1 MIDREN
7 LNRLADYRRR
17 MGLTQ
22 ALLAYQLGT
31 TRVQITL
38 AEKGLRLLSPES
50 ELKFIEL
57 MKLNPPPTNLPVGY
71 HQQLMVMAEDEAY
84 RQSIIRRQWRL
95 DEVRHFGNNLKKKLA
110 TYKERFEKES
120 RTIRLL
126 EAAIAENP
134 GHSGYIAQRDKLVRK
149 IRSCD
154 LLVQYDLQYQIDRFK
169 LEEKFLEW
177 QFGQM
182 KGSPQP
188 ETNTEMGS
196 DLSSEQMLL
205 TERFDEIVT
214 QQEDVAPGEPVSNVK
229 STLPEKAGDMPEGF

>member
-22 ALLAYQLGT
+22 ALLASQLGT

-38 AEKGLRLLSPES
+38 AEKGRRLLSPES

-57 MKLNPPPTNLPVGY
+57 MKLNPPPTNVSVGY

-95 DEVRHFGNNLKKKLA
+95 DEVIHFGLKLKKKLA

-126 EAAIAENP
+126 EASIAENP

-154 LLVQYDLQYQIDRFK
+154 LAVQYDLQYQIDMFK

-182 KGSPQP
+182 KGSPEA
-188 ETNTEMGS
+188 ETNSEMSS

-205 TERFDEIVT
+205 TERFDEILTEQGDAALPLHVT
-214 QQEDVAPGEPVSNVK
+214 DSK
-229 STLPEKAGDMPEGF
+229 STLPEEDTDTAEPL

>member
-38 AEKGLRLLSPES
+38 AEKGQRLLSPES

-57 MKLNPPPTNLPVGY
+57 MKLNPPPANLPVGY

-84 RQSIIRRQWRL
+84 RQATMRRQWRL
-95 DEVRHFGNNLKKKLA
+95 DEVTHLGLSLKKKLA
-110 TYKERFEKES
+110 AYKERFEKES
-120 RTIRLL
+120 HTLRLL
-126 EAAIAENP
+126 EAGIAENP
-134 GHSGYIAQRDKLVRK
+134 GHSGYIAQRHKLVRK
-149 IRSCD
+149 IRTCD
-154 LLVQYDLQYQIDRFK
+154 LAVQYDLQYQIDMLK

-182 KGSPQP
+182 KGSPEA
-188 ETNTEMGS
+188 ETNTEMSS

-205 TERFDEIVT
+205 TEKFDEILTEQGDAASVK
-214 QQEDVAPGEPVSNVK
+214 PVPDDK
-229 STLPEKAGDMPEGF
+229 STEHEKGGDIPEAF